1 VTLIRYQSIG
11 LSERRKKMSE
21 VILSMSTENG
31 GSHSNNDEGNCK
43 GKQVNDVVVEVIKP
57 TAIIDGTSLI
67 LCLWAGHRFIA
78 DYFNDALLSVT
89 VKCPVVDSISKDEV
103 ATIVKEEVADA
114 NAKVVKAPVTTAS
127 LSGEQSVV
135 EKPTSSSSLGTDSNG
150 NTCSGSTS
158 DKNINDDGNG
168 KKFDDNDSG
177 KDRVR
182 GNGKKRSF
190 EEHSTSS
197 SQSTINNG
205 LHLSSSDTSAVND
218 VIIHTGNNGKD
229 SKSIDETC
237 SVDKSDKMDTSAEES
252 TKVIGDPVKM
262 MTDDST
268 TADNTGCM
276 KVDESGDNEAS
287 LATIKHA
294 HIENTSGTMDVI
306 EVVQSDVRIDEIIT
320 PNDNDNQVNKVTAMK
335 IDEEAKVVEESST
348 TIATATEPT
357 TKVEDEGK
365 QMMHPSKLKT
375 SHKDDGIDVHEPVN
389 KMAKVNM
396 EYRMNDEWL
405 RSLARHR
412 AESFG
417 LGNRSIVI
425 YHRVVSSLE
434 LFVCF
439 FYFTVMNELRC
450 CSRAFANICG

>member
-1 VTLIRYQSIG
+1 MASGYYLIRYPIG
-11 LSERRKKMSE
+11 LSERRKKMSDE
-21 VILSMSTENG
+21 VMSTANG
-31 GSHSNNDEGNCK
+31 GSHSNNDGGNCN
-43 GKQVNDVVVEVIKP
+43 GKQVNDVVVEVIKS

-67 LCLWAGHRFIA
+67 LCLWAGRH
-78 DYFNDALLSVT
+78 YFNDALMVT

-103 ATIVKEEVADA
+103 VTIVKEEVADA
-114 NAKVVKAPVTTAS
+114 NPKLVNAPNMESVTKAS

-135 EKPTSSSSLGTDSNG
+135 EKPTSSSSLGTD
-150 NTCSGSTS
+150 NTCNDGKS

-177 KDRVR
+177 KERVR

-306 EVVQSDVRIDEIIT
+306 EVVQSNVRIDEIIT
-320 PNDNDNQVNKVTAMK
+320 TNDNDNQVNKVTAMK

-417 LGNRSIVI
+417 LGDRSIVI

-434 LFVCF
+434 LFVCLF
-439 FYFTVMNELRC
+439 FFTVMNELRC